1 MKSKPLAHTKTIM
14 KVAWHPTEPNLLA
27 SGSRDHM
34 VKIWNIQDM
43 ASPQKMITNVEPVDR
58 LKWVPSSSRQPTSLI
73 GIGSVLGDSTLSVWD
88 VHNPFIPKHTFKT
101 DSKNKITDFV
111 FIPDLA
117 LYTNKASSL
126 VAEGFDNAPCLIDE
140 RRAHPLCCD
149 ILENYCFSY
158 DTQYSEGSSSNQF
171 DLLNSQ
177 PKLNRHINFFSAHLI
192 NSCYQQESKFTSQEE
207 EMLFFVEK
215 YKVVSG
221 HPLRSLLYNHELCK
235 DMGKIEIAEIWLSL
249 HSLFFDENMDQQEI
263 PKSVPPSGDLSKQ
276 AGSVAQ
282 EKADLM
288 VKIMNFYKQNPDR
301 FLTDLQN
308 QRIMFVEKEPGR
320 EPELM
325 ILENHEKVL
334 SQELGGSYGGKEI
347 VEELSTRQKSK
358 AAYAL
363 INELIDNG
371 EFIHGYQMYV
381 CLSPMLEPLDAK
393 TMRLWTG
400 TYIDLLTS
408 MGFYNKA
415 NYLVKHSSLEI
426 FEGLQKKLQPMHSKC
441 ATCKAELEP
450 MQEGYCSKCK
460 STRKCG
466 ICQKTVKGLYLW
478 CQICGHGGH
487 FPEMKGW
494 FEKQNASCPSGCGH
508 VCFKFY

>member
-1 MKSKPLAHTKTIM
+1 MKSKPMAHTKTIM
-14 KVAWHPTEPNLLA
+14 KVAWHPTQSNLLA
-27 SGSRDHM
+27 SGSRDHL
-34 VKIWNIQDM
+34 VKLWDIEDM
-43 ASPQKMITNVEPVDR
+43 HSPQKIITNVEPVER
-58 LKWVPSSSRQPTSLI
+58 LKWVPSSSRHPTTLL
-73 GIGSVLGDSTLSVWD
+73 GIGSVLGDSTLSIWD
-88 VHNPFIPKHTFKT
+88 VQNPFIPRHTFRT
-101 DSKNKITDFV
+101 DSKNKITDFE

-117 LYTNKASSL
+117 VYTNKASYL
-126 VAEGFDNAPCLIDE
+126 VAEGFDNAPCLVDE

-158 DTQYSEGSSSNQF
+158 DTDSSDAGSNNKSDPFQRH
-171 DLLNSQ
+171 Q
-177 PKLNRHINFFSAHLI
+177 KLNRKINFFNAHLI
-192 NSCYQQESKFTSQEE
+192 NSCYEQESKFTSQEE

-215 YKVVSG
+215 YKVVNG
-221 HPLRSLLYNHELCK
+221 HPLRSLLLNYELCK
-235 DMGKIEIAEIWLSL
+235 EMGKIEIAEIWLAI

-263 PKSVPPSGDLSKQ
+263 SKPSPQPGDSSKQ
-276 AGSVAQ
+276 AGTVAH
-282 EKADLM
+282 EKADSM
-288 VKIMNFYKQNPDR
+288 VKVMNFYKKNPDR
-301 FLTDLQN
+301 FMTDLHN

-325 ILENHEKVL
+325 ILENHEKAL
-334 SQELGGSYGGKEI
+334 LQDIGMAYGSKDQF
-347 VEELSTRQKSK
+347 EELSTRQKSK
-358 AAYAL
+358 AALAL

-371 EFIHGYQMYV
+371 EFIHGYQIYV
-381 CLSPMLEPLDAK
+381 CLSPMMEALDPK

-426 FEGLQKKLQPMHSKC
+426 FEGLQKKLQPMHTKC
-441 ATCKAELEP
+441 VNCKGEIES
-450 MQEGYCSKCK
+450 MQSGYCSKCK

-466 ICQKTVKGLYLW
+466 ICQKTVKGLNLW

-487 FPEMKGW
+487 FPEMKAW
-494 FEKQNASCPSGCGH
+494 FTRQNASCPSGCGH